1 MRTVGKIILVLLLL
15 IVVVAGAGLAY
26 LFFAF
31 PNVPVAADYKIEP
44 TPERLARGRYL
55 ATNVSGCIP
64 CHSHRDLSRFAGPLT
79 PGSEGKGGEVFP
91 LGGAGT
97 VVAPNITPA
106 LIGSWTDGE
115 LLRAVT
121 AGVSRDGTPLFPLM
135 PHPRYGQMDEEDV
148 HAILAYIRT
157 LKAIDGGVPERQL
170 NFPMN
175 LIVRTIPTAATPKPR
190 PSPSDKVA
198 YGQYMVNAAVC
209 SDCHTPIDDR
219 GQPLPGREFSGGFDL
234 TNPELG
240 YVMRSANITPDADT
254 GIGSWTEQQFI
265 DKFKSFE
272 TPAGAVLSDAE
283 QRQNTLMPWTFYAGM
298 TREDLSAI
306 YTYLRTLKPVVN
318 RVNKFPDAK

>member
-1 MRTVGKIILVLLLL
+1 MRTLVKLVVFVVVV
-15 IVVVAGAGLAY
+15 IVVVAGVGLAY
-26 LFFAF
+26 LYASFPKVPPATAF
-31 PNVPVAADYKIEP
+31 KIDP
-44 TPERLARGRYL
+44 APERLERGRYL
-55 ATNVSGCIP
+55 ATNVSGCIA
-64 CHSHRDLSRFAGPLT
+64 CHSHRDFSRFAGPLT

-97 VVAPNITPA
+97 VIARNITPA

-121 AGVSRDGTPLFPLM
+121 SGVTHDGTALFPLM
-135 PHPRYGQMDEEDV
+135 PYPRYGQMAEDDV
-148 HAILAYIRT
+148 HAILAYIRW
-157 LKAIDGGVPERQL
+157 LKSIEGGVPERTL

-175 LIVRTIPTAATPKPR
+175 LIVRTIPAAGSPKPR

-219 GQPLPGREFSGGFDL
+219 GQPLPGLDFSGGFEL
-234 TNPELG
+234 TNLARG
-240 YVMRSANITPDADT
+240 YLIRSANITPDADT

-265 DKFKSFE
+265 DKFKGFE
-272 TPAGAVLSDAE
+272 TPAGAELSDAE
-283 QRQNTLMPWTFYAGM
+283 QRQNTDMPWTFYAGM

-306 YTYLRTLKPVVN
+306 YAYLRTVKPVVN